1 MQVNEKYLC
10 PRCQAMLDGAEF
22 QFDSDGTFQCATC
35 GLRFVATEQYP
46 PRDLGDFLYDRSCAF
61 DAQRDRS
68 QAERLARIAKEIAD
82 ADYWLNS
89 PLALLLHV
97 LGAARDWI
105 HFTSWGIS
113 HLIVGAMALKAAQGV
128 QVRGVV
134 SNVHPDLAK
143 ELDQLHREFVQY
155 FDVRSVLR
163 GESRGPHQ
171 KLVVIDGLYALKGST
186 NLTQHGWRKL
196 EDGAEMMEG
205 SADTASVRRLHNN
218 YFSRQWLRHQTA
230 WTWGDECVMEPT
242 FGVRRP
248 RVAPAKTSFIAD
260 IRGL

>member
-1 MQVNEKYLC
+1 
-10 PRCQAMLDGAEF
+10 MLDGTEF
-22 QFDSDGTFQCATC
+22 QFGREGTSRCVTC

-61 DAQRDRS
+61 DAQTDRS
-68 QAERLARIAKEIAD
+68 QGERLGRIAREIAD
-82 ADYWLNS
+82 ADYWLNN

-143 ELDQLHREFVQY
+143 ELNQLHREFSQY
-155 FDVRSVLR
+155 FDVRPVLR
-163 GESRGPHQ
+163 GESGGPHQ

-205 SADTASVRRLHNN
+205 AADAPSVRRLHNN
-218 YFSRQWLRHQTA
+218 YFSRQWLRYETA
-230 WTWGDECVMEPT
+230 WARGDDCAMEPSL
-242 FGVRRP
+242 GGRRQP
-248 RVAPAKTSFIAD
+248 RIAPTKTSFTAD